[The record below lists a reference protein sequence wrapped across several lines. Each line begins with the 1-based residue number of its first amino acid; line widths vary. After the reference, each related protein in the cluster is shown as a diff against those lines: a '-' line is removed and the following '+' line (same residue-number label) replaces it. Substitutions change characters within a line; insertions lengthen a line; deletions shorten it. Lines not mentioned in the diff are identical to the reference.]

1 MKSARVIL
9 PSDTRMI
16 YFGTKDVLD
25 NHEEKEERKSKLNR
39 AVQMGTQAD
48 GPISIYL
55 RLPNGETVETQS
67 EVVNYYEDRDDIV
80 VIKGGH
86 AIPINAIVDLN
97 AWEIL
102 IIPDIRY
109 GLL

>member
-97 AWEIL
+97 A
-102 IIPDIRY
+102 
-109 GLL
+109 